1 MKLFFPSRITARQF
15 SAQRVS
21 KGFHSTVGDNV
32 ADNDKALRYG
42 PVMGLGKATA
52 NAVSKA
58 RYYVSLK

>member
-15 SAQRVS
+15 SARRVS

-32 ADNDKALRYG
+32 TDNDKEIRYG
-42 PVMGLGKATA
+42 PVMGLAYGISRCLT
-52 NAVSKA
+52 KA